1 MRTFLKRATIL
12 SAATLASGCT
22 SDDYLRMD
30 GLTPGAG
37 NAMAANSAMQMVDP
51 WPNGVQNTKLRVPA
65 VRGAQPG
72 AAAGASTESD
82 SQGGAAT
89 N

>member
-1 MRTFLKRATIL
+1 MRTLLTIPL
-12 SAATLASGCT
+12 IFSVALASGCT

-65 VRGAQPG
+65 VRGTQPG
-72 AAAGASTESD
+72 AADEAVAEKE
-82 SQGGAAT
+82 SQGGAT
-89 N
+89 SY